1 MVIWDLN
8 RTGKTK
14 HDFHYGEHGRTV
26 HRVDIHPTDGNLI
39 LTGSQ
44 DNSMKIFDRRS
55 RGVKHVFC
63 SSSDAVRD
71 VQFNPHQP
79 FEFAAAL
86 ESGMTVMD
94 IS

>member
-1 MVIWDLN
+1 MQGGQAIAQ
-8 RTGKTK
+8 
-14 HDFHYGEHGRTV
+14 
-26 HRVDIHPTDGNLI
+26 I
-39 LTGSQ
+39 LQSE
-44 DNSMKIFDRRS
+44 
-55 RGVKHVFC
+55 GVKHVFC